1 MASSRR
7 RPEASDFETALIF
20 PVLPYIAGLSTHR
33 WFRGCPPL
41 RLIYD
46 EDYLTYLRAVV
57 EKAGEHA
64 QGVGRRGASHG
75 GGGLLGTMG

>member
-1 MASSRR
+1 M
-7 RPEASDFETALIF
+7 
-20 PVLPYIAGLSTHR
+20 HR

-75 GGGLLGTMG
+75 GGVLGTMG